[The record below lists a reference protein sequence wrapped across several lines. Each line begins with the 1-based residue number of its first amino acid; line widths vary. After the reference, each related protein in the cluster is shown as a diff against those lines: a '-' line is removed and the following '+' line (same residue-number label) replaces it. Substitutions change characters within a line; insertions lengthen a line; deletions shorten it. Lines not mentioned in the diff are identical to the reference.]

1 MLRALVDMLLQELA
15 YLASQLIEFGLLV
28 VILFILALPVYFVI
42 KKFRL
47 GPSRWHR
54 GTSVREDILEALTW
68 RTRPQNYAR
77 SPLARSLLEVGTNL
91 RTVYEWFLGF
101 VLLAA
106 TVFVIEFFKNL
117 HDDANRAFLKAYFG
131 IGYVVVFL
139 FTVGQITVIESEK
152 RDRKQT
158 LAKANRLEKRQF
170 KETDAALAAAA
181 AYLNMGQPIDM
192 VAGHIN
198 PFYSQWSRDRQQAY
212 TRWLRSTLDSVSRRQ
227 GRAEEID
234 IGDLSR
240 LNHQENA
247 PSDQVWSTTKQIT
260 LFVTVTILA
269 FAIFTSILFSI
280 RFPGR

>member
-1 MLRALVDMLLQELA
+1 MLRAFVDMLLQELG
-15 YLASQLIEFGLLV
+15 YVASQIIEFGLIV
-28 VILFILALPVYFVI
+28 VILFILVFPVYFVI

-54 GTSVREDILEALTW
+54 DTTVAEDILEAVTW
-68 RTRPQNYAR
+68 RTRPRDYAP
-77 SPLARSLLEVGTNL
+77 SPLALNLLEVGTSL

-117 HDDANRAFLKAYFG
+117 HDDANRAFLEAYFG

-152 RDRKQT
+152 RSRKQT

-170 KETDAALAAAA
+170 KETDAALADAA
-181 AYLNMGQPIDM
+181 AYLNMGEPIEM

-198 PFYSQWSRDRQQAY
+198 PFYSQWSRDRQEAY

-227 GRAEEID
+227 GRAEDIH

-260 LFVTVTILA
+260 LFVMVTIVA
-269 FAIFTSILFSI
+269 FAIFTSILFFI